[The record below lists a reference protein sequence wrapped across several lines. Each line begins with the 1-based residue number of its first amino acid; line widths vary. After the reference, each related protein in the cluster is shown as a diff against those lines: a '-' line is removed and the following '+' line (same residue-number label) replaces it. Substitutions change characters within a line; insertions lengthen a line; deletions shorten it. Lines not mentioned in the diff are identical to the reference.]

1 MPYLRG
7 TYAPKCIVGVIH
19 GNTAPVDDPNRGK
32 TGVVVQKLC
41 PVFNGDWA
49 LQKQLVAH
57 FQQRLA
63 TLCRQPLLDH

>member
-1 MPYLRG
+1 MPYLRR

-32 TGVVVQKLC
+32 TGVVVQKLF
-41 PVFNGDWA
+41 PVFNGGRA

-57 FQQRLA
+57 VQQRLA
-63 TLCRQPLLDH
+63 TLCTETLLDH